1 MRKTVVSFLTIM
13 ILTFSANAQVYD
25 GAIGLRLSASNYGFG
40 PEISYQYGLSDA
52 SRIEAGIGFSVDNN
66 YNRFGVTGAYQM
78 VFEVESGFSWFV
90 GPGAQLWLYSY
101 SNNVLNN
108 RGSVGGAVG
117 AQFGV
122 EYDFNE
128 LDIPFSA
135 SIDTRP
141 MFNFVSNNSGFEF
154 ALGISARYTF

>member
-1 MRKTVVSFLTIM
+1 MKKIFLTII
-13 ILTFSANAQVYD
+13 ILTIALVGNAQVYD
-25 GAIGLRLSASNYGFG
+25 GAAGLRLNASNYGFG
-40 PEISYQYGLSDA
+40 PEISYQLGLDDA
-52 SRIEAGIGFSVDNN
+52 SRIEAGIGFNVDNS
-66 YNRFGVTGAYQM
+66 YNRFGVTGAYQL
-78 VFEVESGFSWFV
+78 VFEIQNGFSWFA
-90 GPGAQLWLYSY
+90 GPGAQLWIYSY
-101 SNNVLNN
+101 SNNFLNN
-108 RGSVGGAVG
+108 RGTVGGAVG
-117 AQFGV
+117 AQAGI